1 LNIARGSESE
11 RKEIAALDLPEMQ
24 SSIRGPQYLAVVR
37 RWVMRE
43 EQSFKPG
50 EIVEILN
57 GPFTKLTAKVRDVNS
72 EKQMLAVIVKD
83 ERIEGII
90 LGEILIEL
98 GFQEVMKRPDMLS
111 W

>member
-1 LNIARGSESE
+1 M
-11 RKEIAALDLPEMQ
+11 K
-24 SSIRGPQYLAVVR
+24 
-37 RWVMRE
+37 E
-43 EQSFKPG
+43 EQSFTPG
-50 EIVEILN
+50 EMVEIIS
-57 GPFTKLTAKVRDVNS
+57 GPFTKATGEVKEVNS
-72 EKQMLAVIVKD
+72 EKQMLAVKVKD

>member
-1 LNIARGSESE
+1 M
-11 RKEIAALDLPEMQ
+11 K
-24 SSIRGPQYLAVVR
+24 
-37 RWVMRE
+37 E

-50 EIVEILN
+50 EMVEILN
-57 GPFTKLTAKVRDVNS
+57 GPFTQLTGKVRDVNT

-83 ERIEGII
+83 ERVEGII

-111 W
+111 L